1 MKAARRPLLIA
12 AVAATALAAT
22 AWLWPHNTQPS
33 QQDTQTMKTF
43 TENMTTHCVG
53 RFLIDAPI
61 GADTGEGSYGFQI
74 AAIKPIQKSTQPV
87 EDRVQRL
94 DRELAGRVAAQ
105 ATWKSGYGKP
115 LDPAQVFSPRPE
127 VRSIRYGK
135 PDSDDESSDK
145 MDGYVVRPGGMFVFN
160 TSAIADE
167 RVKEF
172 NDFLTEIA
180 PTLSLRENSSIPTQR
195 GFCFDDGFIAMN
207 PKRGE
212 SVEWGWSLPGHPK
225 VYFGLSARTND
236 DKVGPGVLD
245 REAGI
250 LKEIQAAVGADAMG
264 TLRTLR
270 KRRFD
275 LNGMAAQ
282 EWLTEI
288 TDDAPEYQF
297 DLEIPGKPNDL
308 GNPRFS
314 LSLKVGG
321 SSIKGHVKPS
331 LTTGEA
337 IALWDAVIQT
347 LRLRPGAV

>member
-1 MKAARRPLLIA
+1 MKATRRTLLIA
-12 AVAATALAAT
+12 TAAVALTAAV
-22 AWLWPHNTQPS
+22 WLWPNSTQPS
-33 QQDTQTMKTF
+33 QHDTQTMKTF

-53 RFLIDAPI
+53 RFLIDAPS
-61 GADTGEGSYGFQI
+61 GVDTGEGGYGFQI
-74 AAIKPIQKSTQPV
+74 AEIKPIQKSTLSI
-87 EDRVQRL
+87 EDRVLRL
-94 DRELAGRVAAQ
+94 DRELAARVAAQ

-115 LDPAQVFSPRPE
+115 LDPAQVFSPRPDI
-127 VRSIRYGK
+127 RSIWYGK
-135 PDSDDESSDK
+135 PDSDDNESDQ
-145 MDGYVVRPGGMFVFN
+145 MDGYVVRADGTFLFN
-160 TSAIADE
+160 TNATTTKRTKD
-167 RVKEF
+167 F

-180 PTLSLRENSSIPTQR
+180 PTLSVRDSSTIPTQP
-195 GFCFDDGFIAMN
+195 GFCFDNGFIAMN

-225 VYFGLSARTND
+225 VYFGVSARTND
-236 DKVGPGVLD
+236 DKVDEGILD
-245 REAGI
+245 READI
-250 LKEIQAAVGADAMG
+250 LKELQAAIGVTGMADVK
-264 TLRTLR
+264 TLR

-282 EWLTEI
+282 EWLREI

-297 DLEIPGKPNDL
+297 NLEIPGKPNDL
-308 GNPRFS
+308 ANPS
-314 LSLKVGG
+314 INLSLKVGG